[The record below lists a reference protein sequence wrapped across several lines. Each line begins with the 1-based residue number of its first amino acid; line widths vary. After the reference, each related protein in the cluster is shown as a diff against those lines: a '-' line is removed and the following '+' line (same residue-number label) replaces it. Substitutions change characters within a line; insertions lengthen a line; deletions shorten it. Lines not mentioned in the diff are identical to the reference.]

1 MRLRFGLLTVLAV
14 ALLIPAGFAVA
25 SPASLP
31 GDPSVII
38 NKTALDA
45 TPFTGSFDVTLVDGG
60 ADIVFQNTLTVDI
73 TSLIVQFQVPLP
85 TGTNTCASDIFSAC
99 GIQNVSFDQT
109 TGLLTENFVFGGGAI
124 TPGEMFSFSADGFF
138 GANPDARIS
147 TTPEPGT
154 ILLLLTGGVP
164 LLGFGRKRWAAN
176 RAA

>member
-1 MRLRFGLLTVLAV
+1 MRLRLVWFTVLAL

-38 NKTALDA
+38 NKTASDA

-60 ADIVFQNTLTVDI
+60 ADIVFQNTLSVDI
-73 TSLIVQFQVPLP
+73 TSLVIQFQVPLP

-99 GIQNVSFDQT
+99 GFQNVSFNEE
-109 TGLLTENFVFGGGAI
+109 TGLLTENFVFGGGDI
-124 TPGEMFSFSADGFF
+124 TPGELFSFSADGFF
-138 GANPDARIS
+138 GANPNATIS
-147 TTPEPGT
+147 STPEPGT
-154 ILLLLTGGVP
+154 ILLLLTGGIP